1 MAHNDEGEGDVELL
15 SCDSLCQE
23 VLSAEVAYQS
33 ETIRQIMNVGSFKE
47 ASCRQVRFGEISGS
61 VLKTIVAYLQVAH
74 EGKTFKFDDVQPSL
88 LLDVMMGAHYL
99 DLAPL
104 VGRCVEGICR
114 HIDHFSSF
122 GDLPDFLVELLLPK
136 LGVDGLYTMEEII
149 EAEKRDISLRDAWRQ
164 MYLKDVGLPVPR
176 NLNFV
181 KRKCT
186 QIFFEK
192 MVRDFVPKSAIES
205 EVIDKADANFLL
217 GAKRFA
223 PKLSEFTLKNSH
235 LKKHHFYALI
245 ASLTSASRI
254 DFSGNRIETLQ
265 GISVARALR
274 GLPKCCD
281 GFKHISGLDMAHTSI
296 TADGARVIFAALGG
310 LSGSRVHSLSVSD
323 SSSRESMWGDNST
336 LPSYGTDLHRS
347 SSASFRLLPP
357 SVSQLHLERIKMG
370 SAAVFEH
377 SVSDHEPAGSNQL
390 PGIASS
396 SKTMKR
402 FQNSGVRRLKE
413 EKDLS
418 SKENEG
424 RKSYSNE
431 NNLRLPVMVIPFIK
445 QDDDATLGSQS
456 ARSHSDTLQR
466 RNKNHAHKTGVPL
479 TARRENPREEQKQF
493 PSKSLDTDL
502 RQCLSLVS
510 TASKRG
516 HVKSGRQ
523 QRPLPKEFHHF
534 PPPNKFP
541 KDPSGAMS
549 MLPLLKKDP
558 PKIQP
563 LQPMVCQDDGEHRDK
578 RLVKALELANCH
590 RKEINRIPIHHRQ
603 KKTYKPMLSPPTK
616 NAPSDLLEYVK
627 RNNYAGK
634 NYTTFNQRTA
644 TAGIEV
650 KRKKL
655 RKRTTTA
662 GDVQGIRGESIDST
676 FLTSFGHDNEAN
688 VESGLFFSI
697 RQNPIGDIAAKAFA
711 DMLFHNPGDLIHL
724 DLSGNDIGEVGAS
737 CIAEAMRSQARIQ
750 KLILRSSRLGGKG
763 LRAIAEG
770 LAKNAT
776 IVHCDLCDNTNDPGK
791 GGADDIGTGSSLQ
804 KLLEKNSTLKFLVL
818 ASNHLKVSHEF
829 DSNTNFIV
837 MANDIYPYI
846 FVLSYLFVRRLI
858 VAMQLLQLLL

>member
-1 MAHNDEGEGDVELL
+1 MAHNDEGEGNVQLL
-15 SCDSLCQE
+15 SCDGLCQE
-23 VLSAEVAYQS
+23 VLPAEVAYQS

-136 LGVDGLYTMEEII
+136 LGVDGLYTIEEII

-164 MYLKDVGLPVPR
+164 MYLKDLGLPVPR
-176 NLNFV
+176 NLNSV

-192 MVRDFVPKSAIES
+192 MVRDFIPKSGTQS
-205 EVIDKADANFLL
+205 EAIDKADANFLL
-217 GAKRFA
+217 GAKQFA

-235 LKKHHFYALI
+235 LKKHHLYALI

-274 GLPKCCD
+274 GLPKCGD
-281 GFKHISGLDMAHTSI
+281 RFKHISGLDMAHTSI

-310 LSGSRVHSLSVSD
+310 VSGSRVHSLSVSD
-323 SSSRESMWGDNST
+323 SSSRESMWGDSST
-336 LPSYGTDLHRS
+336 LPSYSTDLHRS
-347 SSASFRLLPP
+347 SSSSFRLLP
-357 SVSQLHLERIKMG
+357 SSASQLHLERIKMG

-396 SKTMKR
+396 SKTIKR
-402 FQNSGVRRLKE
+402 FQNSGIIRLKQ

-418 SKENEG
+418 SKENKCEQG
-424 RKSYSNE
+424 RKNYSDE
-431 NNLRLPVMVIPFIK
+431 NNLRLPVMGMPFIK

-456 ARSHSDTLQR
+456 ARSHSDNLQR
-466 RNKNHAHKTGVPL
+466 RNKNHAHKTRVPL
-479 TARRENPREEQKQF
+479 TARRENPREEQKQV

-523 QRPLPKEFHHF
+523 QRSLPKEFHHF
-534 PPPNKFP
+534 PPPRKFP
-541 KDPSGAMS
+541 KDPSGSMS
-549 MLPLLKKDP
+549 MLPRLKKDP
-558 PKIQP
+558 PEIQP
-563 LQPMVCQDDGEHRDK
+563 LQPMVSQDDVEHRDK
-578 RLVKALELANCH
+578 RLVKALELANYH
-590 RKEINRIPIHHRQ
+590 RKEINRIPIHYRHQ
-603 KKTYKPMLSPPTK
+603 KGTHKPLLSPPTK
-616 NAPSDLLEYVK
+616 NAPSNVLEYVK
-627 RNNYAGK
+627 S
-634 NYTTFNQRTA
+634 YTTCTQRTA

-662 GDVQGIRGESIDST
+662 GDVQGIRDESIDST
-676 FLTSFGHDNEAN
+676 FLTSVDFGHENEAN
-688 VESGLFFSI
+688 VDSGLFFSI

-711 DMLFHNPGDLIHL
+711 DMLFHNPGDLVHL
-724 DLSGNDIGEVGAS
+724 DLSGNEIGEVGAS

-829 DSNTNFIV
+829 DSNTSFIV
-837 MANDIYPYI
+837 IAECNIR
-846 FVLSYLFVRRLI
+846 VLILSI
-858 VAMQLLQLLL
+858 CCAG